1 MVEPLAAAAVV
12 ELPVRRSP
20 VRAAFVA
27 LRPRQW
33 TKNLL
38 VFAGIIFAAEL
49 GDGSRWIDAITA
61 FGAYCA
67 ASSAAYLA
75 NDVRDAASDRLHPT
89 KRRRPIARREL
100 GPRTAVVLATGLAAL
115 AVAASAALGLASLA
129 WMAAFLALQAAYSLG
144 LKTIVLVDVAA
155 IAGLFLIRAVAGA
168 VAVSVP
174 ISPWLPVCAGLL
186 ALALALG
193 KRRAELAA
201 LGSRSRPALEGYTL
215 ALLDQLLAVAAGATI
230 AAYVAYALTA
240 RDSRALAITIPF
252 VVYGVLRYVLLLHRR
267 GAGEEPENVLLR
279 DVPMLVTVAA
289 WVVSCAV
296 VLTVVA

>member
-1 MVEPLAAAAVV
+1 M
-12 ELPVRRSP
+12 
-20 VRAAFVA
+20 
-27 LRPRQW
+27 PRDLN
-33 TKNLL
+33 TLTCSSKTSTLNTLSNAPRKNLKFL
-38 VFAGIIFAAEL
+38 SSGFKKRL
-49 GDGSRWIDAITA
+49 
-61 FGAYCA
+61 
-67 ASSAAYLA
+67 ASS
-75 NDVRDAASDRLHPT
+75 PT
-89 KRRRPIARREL
+89 AKARP
-100 GPRTAVVLATGLAAL
+100 
-115 AVAASAALGLASLA
+115 SLA
-129 WMAAFLALQAAYSLG
+129 CIS
-144 LKTIVLVDVAA
+144 
-155 IAGLFLIRAVAGA
+155 
-168 VAVSVP
+168 SVP

-252 VVYGVLRYVLLLHRR
+252 VVYGVFRYVLLVHRR

-289 WVVSCAV
+289 WVASCAV
-296 VLTVVA
+296 VLTVLPESGR